1 MEEQPE
7 TKFCS
12 NCKRDIPAQNFVM
25 HQSHCQRNIVLCD
38 HCKEPVPRT
47 EMDEH
52 FEETH
57 AQVKCKCG
65 MSVEKCKLEEHET
78 DACPLRSARCQY
90 CEIDLSHKDLAS
102 HLDYCGTRTEECFKC
117 HQRIMKKDE
126 LQHEASNCKYPE
138 PKPLMKSSSES
149 SVRDLPS
156 HYQYGIFNRYA
167 SEFDIPM
174 DSDSPFDL
182 DQPIRSVDS
191 DHSLMMRSRGARARM
206 ANQGPTRNRISSDR
220 DVPMPVPRS
229 VVQTKK
235 GSKNKSTNV
244 SAARGR
250 DIPPRRGSQTRD
262 RRGSGHSD
270 DSDPD
275 WVLARHLAHDLSD
288 PDDHELDSLLGLD
301 RSSNNNNGVLHTGG
315 LMHSPPQNRTHHMTT
330 AVTNGDDTAI
340 PCEFCQD
347 LFPIDILIEHQSG
360 CNPYLSHAPVKYG
373 GNLTAPS
380 TQQPPVNQGDNRD
393 RQHAG
398 SGHPAVMDNLGY
410 SSVEDRLRSIPLDPI
425 PVPDNDSPM
434 LPCEFCGTLLPADFL
449 IQHQSVCQMDDLRS
463 EAPTPRPPPQLPP
476 SVAPPVC
483 RHKPS
488 KDQYSDTGPTR
499 RVKRQGDPS
508 ASFLSF
514 GDSPA
519 TNHRVKPVGPKK
531 NPGGTRP
538 GATTITNHFTNMHQ
552 EKSSTKSSSNSKTGQ
567 PSEPREEG
575 GSPEFTPRYRANSA
589 ARTRKTLEA
598 LLQDDNMATSEILE
612 KMEEHKGQKGRK
624 GAWGEET
631 EIDLTMDEPKV
642 KTQPKNKP
650 SRRLG
655 GPQQPEPM
663 PGYQASFAM
672 GPGASR
678 STKVKPAVKSSS
690 RSIPS
695 EEGAGTTNGRRRTDS
710 NGANSRPKAGQSTR
724 RRMRHDEV

>member
-1 MEEQPE
+1 MDEQPE

-25 HQSHCQRNIVLCD
+25 HQTHCQRNIVLCE
-38 HCKEPVPRT
+38 HCKEPVPRS
-47 EMDEH
+47 EMEEH

-78 DACPLRSARCQY
+78 DACPLRPAQCQY

-138 PKPLMKSSSES
+138 PKPLTKSSSES

-174 DSDSPFDL
+174 DSDPFDL
-182 DQPIRSVDS
+182 EQPIRSVDS
-191 DHSLMMRSRGARARM
+191 DHSLLVRSRGARARLV
-206 ANQGPTRNRISSDR
+206 NQGPTRNRISSDR
-220 DVPMPVPRS
+220 DVAMPVPRS
-229 VVQTKK
+229 VAQAKK
-235 GSKNKSTNV
+235 GPKNKSTNV

-250 DIPPRRGSQTRD
+250 DIPPRRGSQP

-288 PDDHELDSLLGLD
+288 QDDHELDTLLPGFD
-301 RSSNNNNGVLHTGG
+301 RSSNNNNGVMHTGG
-315 LMHSPPQNRTHHMTT
+315 LMHSPPQNRAHHITT
-330 AVTNGDDTAI
+330 AVTNGDDAAI

-373 GNLTAPS
+373 GNLTSTS
-380 TQQPPVNQGDNRD
+380 TQQPPANQGDNRD

-398 SGHPAVMDNLGY
+398 SGHPSVMDNLGY

-425 PVPDNDSPM
+425 PVPDDDSAM

-476 SVAPPVC
+476 SVAPPVR

-514 GDSPA
+514 GESSS
-519 TNHRVKPVGPKK
+519 TNHRMKPVGPKK

-538 GATTITNHFTNMHQ
+538 GATTITNHFASLHQ
-552 EKSSTKSSSNSKTGQ
+552 EKTSTKSSSNTKTGQ
-567 PSEPREEG
+567 VSEPREEAE
-575 GSPEFTPRYRANSA
+575 SPELAPRYRANSA
-589 ARTRKTLEA
+589 ARTRKTLES

-612 KMEEHKGQKGRK
+612 RMEEHKRQKGRK

-650 SRRLG
+650 TRR
-655 GPQQPEPM
+655 PQQPEPM

-678 STKVKPAVKSSS
+678 STKVKSTVKSSS
-690 RSIPS
+690 RSVPS
-695 EEGAGTTNGRRRTDS
+695 EEGSGTTNSRRRTDS
-710 NGANSRPKAGQSTR
+710 NGANSRTKAGQSTR